1 MPEPVSRVPLVLSAM
16 RVTLHVGFAF
26 LMGIGIIRALSEV
39 GLHGIGWIIL
49 TLSVILAG
57 TYVYGTVREKHHSE
71 HIGVDGRLAGLPQR
85 MAMLWLAAV
94 TVQWLCL
101 VSLSEHFTWLAFPL
115 FFLHLHIL
123 RTRHAIFAVV
133 VLAGSVGAIQ
143 WAHTG
148 QLQPALIVG
157 PLLGAGVAIIMSLV
171 YQALYTESEHQR
183 RAVAE
188 LIRTRSE
195 LAAAQH
201 AAGQLAERERLAQEI
216 HDTLAQGLSSIVLV
230 SRAARD
236 AQAGGKPEAAGDY
249 IDIIERTASENLAE
263 ARTFVRDLAA
273 GQAPRQQRTTRLLER
288 LPQLCADTQERA
300 QAAGQDL
307 TCTFAL
313 EGDPV
318 PVSAAT
324 EAALVRSVQSLLSNV
339 AAHAHASAARVTLA
353 FFDDIVTIDVF
364 DNGRGFDPGRVLQ
377 ADPADRAGADSG
389 YGLRLLR
396 ERLDQAGGEVTVESA
411 PGQGTVV
418 GVSLPLT
425 PVEDRPPQP
434 LEGTV

>member
-1 MPEPVSRVPLVLSAM
+1 MPEPDSRVPLVLSAM
-16 RVTLHVGFAF
+16 RVTLHVGFA
-26 LMGIGIIRALSEV
+26 LLLGIGIIRALIEI
-39 GLHGIGWIIL
+39 GPNGIGWIVL
-49 TLSVILAG
+49 ALSVILAG
-57 TYVYGTVREKHHSE
+57 TYVFGTVREKHHSE
-71 HIGVDGRLAGLPQR
+71 HVGIDGRLAGLPQR

-123 RTRHAIFAVV
+123 RTRHASFAVI
-133 VLAGSVGAIQ
+133 VLACSVGVIQ

-188 LIRTRSE
+188 LISTRSE

-201 AAGQLAERERLAQEI
+201 EAGQLAERERLAQEI

-236 AQAGGKPEAAGDY
+236 AQVGGRAEAAVDY
-249 IDIIERTASENLAE
+249 IDIIERTAAENLAE
-263 ARTFVRDLAA
+263 ARAFVRDLAA
-273 GQAPRQQRTTRLLER
+273 GQTPRQQRTTRLLQR
-288 LPQLCADTQERA
+288 LPQLCADTQERV

-307 TCTFAL
+307 RCTFAV

-353 FFDDIVTIDVF
+353 FFDDTVTIDVF
-364 DNGRGFDPGRVLQ
+364 DNGSGFDPDTVLP
-377 ADPADRAGADSG
+377 ADPADGVGADSG

-396 ERLDQAGGEVTVESA
+396 ERISRAGGHVTVESA
-411 PGQGTVV
+411 PGKGTVV
-418 GVSLPLT
+418 GVSLPL
-425 PVEDRPPQP
+425 PPGSDHPPEP
-434 LEGTV
+434 LETTA